1 MSYSIGVD
9 FGTNSCRALVLRLK
23 DGCELGTSVFSYPS
37 GEAGI
42 LTCPENVH
50 VARQNPQ
57 DYLDGLVH
65 TITEAMA
72 QAHQADA
79 DFDKTKV
86 IGIGID
92 TTGST
97 VIPVDG
103 NCQPLAFDERFKDR
117 LSAKVWLWKDHTAH
131 KEATEITELA
141 RNLRPEY
148 LDYCGGVY
156 SSEWFWSKLLHLK
169 RLDEEVFDAAASFVE
184 HCDWL
189 PAVITGQQDPGSI
202 KRGVCS
208 AGHKAMYHKKWGGL
222 PDKEFLGRL
231 DPKMADLRDRL
242 FEEVHTADE
251 AAGTLCAEWAE
262 KLGLT
267 ERCVVSVGAFDAH
280 MGAVGAGVR
289 EGVLTKVVGTST
301 CDIMVAPQDPGV
313 IPGVCG
319 VVDGSV
325 LPGNFGI
332 EAGQSAVGDLFLW
345 LVNQL
350 VPEKYGSDLGEKFVK
365 LGEEIASL
373 KPGKSGLLALDWN
386 NGNRT
391 ILVDQ
396 QLTGLV
402 LGQTLH
408 TTAGELYRAYIEA
421 TAFGALK
428 IIDRIEE
435 CGVKI
440 DKVVCTGGLSLK
452 NPVMMQ
458 IYADV
463 IGRPI
468 EVSVC
473 EQTCAMGA
481 AMFGGIA
488 AGTETCGYASLEAMQ
503 DVMCQVHDKVYQP
516 DAYSQVIYQKLY
528 TLYSTLHDVFGT
540 PDWQGNLGH
549 VMKELLSIKT
559 SS

>member
-1 MSYSIGVD
+1 MAYSIGVD
-9 FGTNSCRALVLRLK
+9 FGTNSCRALVLRLE
-23 DGCELGTSVFSYPS
+23 DGCELGTSVFPYPS
-37 GEAGI
+37 GDAGI
-42 LTCPENVH
+42 LTCRENVH

-65 TITEAMA
+65 TVCEAVA
-72 QAHQADA
+72 QAVANDPQFSKD
-79 DFDKTKV
+79 KV

-103 NCQPLAFDERFKDR
+103 QCQPLAFDDRFKDR
-117 LSAKVWLWKDHTAH
+117 MSAYVWLWKDHTAH
-131 KEATEITELA
+131 REAAEITELA
-141 RNLRPEY
+141 KKERPEY
-148 LDYCGGVY
+148 LDFCGGTY
-156 SSEWFWSKLLHLK
+156 SSEWFWSKILHLK
-169 RLDEEVFDAAASFVE
+169 RTDEEVFDAAASFVE

-189 PAVITGQQDPGSI
+189 PAVITGQTETTGI

-208 AGHKAMYHKKWGGL
+208 AGHKAMYNKKWGGL
-222 PDKEFLGRL
+222 PDKEFLSKL
-231 DPKMADLRDRL
+231 DPKLADLRDRL
-242 FEEVHTADE
+242 FDEVHTSDE
-251 AAGTLCAEWAE
+251 VAGHLSPEWAA

-267 ERCVVSVGAFDAH
+267 EGCVVSVGAFDAH

-313 IPGVCG
+313 IHGVCG

-350 VPEKYGSDLGEKFVK
+350 VPGKYGSDLGEKFTK
-365 LGEEIASL
+365 LGEEIANL

-402 LGQTLH
+402 LGQSLH

-435 CGVKI
+435 CGVHI
-440 DKVVCTGGLSLK
+440 EKVICTGGLSLK

-481 AMFGGIA
+481 AMFGAIA
-488 AGTETCGYASLEAMQ
+488 AGSDRCGYQSLEQMQ
-503 DVMCQVHDKVYQP
+503 DVMCKVHDKIYQP
-516 DAYSQVIYQKLY
+516 IPYNQEIYRN
-528 TLYSTLHDVFGT
+528 LYSLYSSLHDAFGT
-540 PDWQGNLGH
+540 REWQGNLGH
-549 VMKELLSIKT
+549 VMKELLNIKANA
-559 SS
+559 